1 MLIEP
6 CLVEHQHVVKIV
18 MTSHDRETLYY
29 QYFIFLVFLTCNFS
43 LSYNNVS
50 NKRPYQNSS
59 YNNLMHD
66 EAKKAQYV
74 NSWIANVFTF
84 KYFGFY
90 NLLWLMLENILS
102 REREYRSSKKIEA
115 VVSLFLDF
123 SLSMT
128 KKISL
133 DLYLTRVAHN
143 NQS

>member
-1 MLIEP
+1 
-6 CLVEHQHVVKIV
+6 
-18 MTSHDRETLYY
+18 
-29 QYFIFLVFLTCNFS
+29 
-43 LSYNNVS
+43 
-50 NKRPYQNSS
+50 
-59 YNNLMHD
+59 
-66 EAKKAQYV
+66 
-74 NSWIANVFTF
+74 
-84 KYFGFY
+84 
-90 NLLWLMLENILS
+90 MLENILS